1 MRLDKD
7 GEEATNNMNLKKKSL
22 IVLRFIIQI
31 VCLTLLTTEI

>member
-31 VCLTLLTTEI
+31 VCLMLLTTEI

>member
-1 MRLDKD
+1 MRLEKD
-7 GEEATNNMNLKKKSL
+7 GEEAANNMNKKKSL